1 LNVNEANARILES
14 LRGQEEGEEEQKVV
28 KELEQEGKLKRIY
41 KKVDKNMKMK
51 NQDRARKLRRF
62 LNKMK

>member
-1 LNVNEANARILES
+1 MNVNEANARILES
-14 LRGQEEGEEEQKVV
+14 LRGQEEEQKVV

>member
-14 LRGQEEGEEEQKVV
+14 LRGQEEEEQKVV
-28 KELEQEGKLKRIY
+28 KELEQEGKLKRIH